1 MTDRERVAQGCRIL
15 DEARPGWRVAI
26 NPDTLDIG
34 DPFQCILGQLYGTF
48 ERGLEALDLSSRWA
62 AEAGFANDPGVN
74 DDEALTTAWLEVEGI
89 R

>member
-1 MTDRERVAQGCRIL
+1 MTNGERRDDLIQAP
-15 DEARPGWRVAI
+15 DPDAEANEIA
-26 NPDTLDIG
+26 
-34 DPFQCILGQLYGTF
+34 LGQLYGTF

-62 AEAGFANDPGVN
+62 AEAGFVNDPGVN